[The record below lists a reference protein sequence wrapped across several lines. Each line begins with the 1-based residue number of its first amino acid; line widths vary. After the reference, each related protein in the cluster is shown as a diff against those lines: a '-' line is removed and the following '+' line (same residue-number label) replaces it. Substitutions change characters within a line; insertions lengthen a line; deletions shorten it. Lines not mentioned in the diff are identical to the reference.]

1 MLLLLRKN
9 YAPAI
14 AVIEYVGLVIV
25 KVPDGSKEPVALLS
39 VTVTVN
45 VPSTTSSGGND
56 DALPVWV
63 GNGGTL
69 NTST

>member
-9 YAPAI
+9 YAPPI

-25 KVPDGSKEPVALLS
+25 KVPDGTKGPVALLS

-45 VPSTTSSGGND
+45 VPSMTSSGRKS
-56 DALPVWV
+56 AVVAICV
-63 GNGGTL
+63 GILSIPG
-69 NTST
+69 SV